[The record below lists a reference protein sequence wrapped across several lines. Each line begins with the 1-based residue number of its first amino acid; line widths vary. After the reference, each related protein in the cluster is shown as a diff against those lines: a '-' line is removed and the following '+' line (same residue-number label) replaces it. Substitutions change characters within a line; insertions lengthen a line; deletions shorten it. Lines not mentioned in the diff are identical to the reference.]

1 MAKLERMRAHQDL
14 IDFGNRILNEA
25 RTELYIHLR
34 FMARALDSLGYT
46 MDLATQSMGTDA
58 RTIHYNPNFVFA
70 LFLESPQKLDRL
82 YLHILLHCI
91 FRHMFSS
98 DQYEDQALW
107 DLAADIQVESV
118 LDSMDY
124 DIINRPAYPFR
135 EEWYERL
142 RAECR
147 VLSAER
153 IYHYF
158 HLNKPDLDTLQML
171 TLEFHKCD
179 HQFWKRMEDPAGG
192 GQPEIPED
200 ILNDTQTP
208 PDANAGAPDADGSD
222 ATDPENPE
230 NPAVAS
236 DTQTPPAANAG
247 APDAKCSDATDSE
260 NPDHPAA
267 ASNASDARTPDSP
280 PAAKPDPDT
289 PPKNGTGALAQVDEA
304 ALDEQWKDTAERLQ
318 TELTTFGAEAS
329 DKTGSLAWVLAAQ
342 YRQETDFRDFLEKLT
357 VLREVTHV
365 DPDSFDYG
373 YYNYGMEVY
382 GNMPLIEENE
392 FREERRISDFVI
404 AIDTSA
410 STEQGQVQRFLDETA
425 AILRRRTNFFQRI
438 RVHLIL
444 CDDRVQEDIVLTKPE
459 EIEDYAAHFEMK
471 GGYGTDFR
479 PVFQYVEKLRTQGA
493 LPELRGLMYFTDGH
507 GPYPTKPT
515 DYQTAFVYDPW
526 ADIDDQSAPDWA
538 LKLYLKD
545 SDTPARSHTEA

>member
-58 RTIHYNPNFVFA
+58 RTIHYNPNFVLA

-158 HLNKPDLDTLQML
+158 HLNKPDLDTLQQL

-179 HQFWKRMEDPAGG
+179 HQFWKRMEDQKGG

-200 ILNDTQTP
+200 LMNDTQTP
-208 PDANAGAPDADGSD
+208 PDANAGDPDADGSD
-222 ATDPENPE
+222 ATDTENPE
-230 NPAVAS
+230 NPAAAT
-236 DTQTPPAANAG
+236 DAQTPRDANAG
-247 APDAKCSDATDSE
+247 ASDADGSADQNADAPDAQ

-267 ASNASDARTPDSP
+267 PSNAPDAGNPDTPS
-280 PAAKPDPDT
+280 AAGPDPDT
-289 PPKNGTGALAQVDEA
+289 PPKNGTGALARVDEA

-329 DKTGSLAWVLAAQ
+329 DETGSLAWVLAVQ

-392 FREERRISDFVI
+392 FREERRISALVI

-410 STEQGQVQRFLDETA
+410 STEQGQVQRFLNETA

-444 CDDRVQEDIVLTKPE
+444 CDDRVQDDIVLTKPE
-459 EIEDYAAHFEMK
+459 EIEDYTAHFEMK

-479 PVFQYVEKLRTQGA
+479 PVFQYVEELRAQGA

-515 DYQTAFVYDPW
+515 DYQTAFVFDPW
-526 ADIDDQSAPDWA
+526 ADIDDQAAPDWA
-538 LKLYLKD
+538 LKLYLK
-545 SDTPARSHTEA
+545 E

>member
-158 HLNKPDLDTLQML
+158 HLNKPDLDTLQQL

-208 PDANAGAPDADGSD
+208 PDAHAGAPDADGSDVTDPENPENPAAASDTQTPPAANAGDRDADGSD
-222 ATDPENPE
+222 ATDPENP
-230 NPAVAS
+230 
-236 DTQTPPAANAG
+236 
-247 APDAKCSDATDSE
+247 
-260 NPDHPAA
+260 DHPAD
-267 ASNASDARTPDSP
+267 ASNASDAGTPDSP
-280 PAAKPDPDT
+280 PAAEPDPAT

-329 DKTGSLAWVLAAQ
+329 DETGSLAWVLAAQ

-392 FREERRISDFVI
+392 FREERRISDLVI

-479 PVFQYVEKLRTQGA
+479 PVFQYVEELRAQGA

-515 DYQTAFVYDPW
+515 DYQTAFVFDPW
-526 ADIDDQSAPDWA
+526 ADIADQAAPDWA

-545 SDTPARSHTEA
+545 

>member
-158 HLNKPDLDTLQML
+158 HLNKPDLDTLQQL

-179 HQFWKRMEDPAGG
+179 HQFWKRMEDQKGG

-200 ILNDTQTP
+200 LMNDTQTP
-208 PDANAGAPDADGSD
+208 PDANAGDPDADGSD
-222 ATDPENPE
+222 ATDTENPE
-230 NPAVAS
+230 NPAAAT
-236 DTQTPPAANAG
+236 DAQTPRDANAG
-247 APDAKCSDATDSE
+247 ASDADGSADQNADAPDAQ

-267 ASNASDARTPDSP
+267 PSNAPDAGNPDTPS
-280 PAAKPDPDT
+280 AAGPDPDT
-289 PPKNGTGALAQVDEA
+289 PPKNGTGALARVDEA

-329 DKTGSLAWVLAAQ
+329 DETGSLAWVLAAQ

-392 FREERRISDFVI
+392 FREERRISALVI

-410 STEQGQVQRFLDETA
+410 STEQGQVQRFLNETA

-479 PVFQYVEKLRTQGA
+479 PVFQYVEELRAQGA

-515 DYQTAFVYDPW
+515 DYQTAFVFDPW
-526 ADIDDQSAPDWA
+526 ADIDDQAAPDWA

-545 SDTPARSHTEA
+545 SAYM

>member
-25 RTELYIHLR
+25 RTELYLHLR

-158 HLNKPDLDTLQML
+158 HLNKPDLDTLQQL

-179 HQFWKRMEDPAGG
+179 HQFWKRMEDQKGG

-200 ILNDTQTP
+200 LMNDTQTP
-208 PDANAGAPDADGSD
+208 PDANAGDPDADGSD
-222 ATDPENPE
+222 ATDTENPE
-230 NPAVAS
+230 NPAAAT
-236 DTQTPPAANAG
+236 DAQTPRDANAG
-247 APDAKCSDATDSE
+247 ASDADGSADQNADAPDAQ

-267 ASNASDARTPDSP
+267 PSNAPDAGNPDTPS
-280 PAAKPDPDT
+280 AAGPDPDT
-289 PPKNGTGALAQVDEA
+289 PPKNGTGALARVDEA

-329 DKTGSLAWVLAAQ
+329 DETGSLAWVLAVQ

-392 FREERRISDFVI
+392 FREERRISALVI

-410 STEQGQVQRFLDETA
+410 STEQGQVQRFLNETA

-479 PVFQYVEKLRTQGA
+479 PVFQYVEELRAQGA

-515 DYQTAFVYDPW
+515 DYQTAFVFDPW
-526 ADIDDQSAPDWA
+526 ADIDDQAAPDWA

-545 SDTPARSHTEA
+545 SAYM

>member
-179 HQFWKRMEDPAGG
+179 HQFWKRMEDQKGG

-200 ILNDTQTP
+200 LLNDTQTP
-208 PDANAGAPDADGSD
+208 PD
-222 ATDPENPE
+222 
-230 NPAVAS
+230 
-236 DTQTPPAANAG
+236 
-247 APDAKCSDATDSE
+247 
-260 NPDHPAA
+260 
-267 ASNASDARTPDSP
+267 
-280 PAAKPDPDT
+280 AKPDPDT

-318 TELTTFGAEAS
+318 TELTTFGAEVS
-329 DKTGSLAWVLAAQ
+329 DETGSLAWVLAAQ
-342 YRQETDFRDFLEKLT
+342 YRQETDFRDFLEKLN

-392 FREERRISDFVI
+392 FREERRISDLVI

-479 PVFQYVEKLRTQGA
+479 PVFQYVEELRTQGA

-515 DYQTAFVYDPW
+515 DYQTAFVFDPW

>member
-158 HLNKPDLDTLQML
+158 HLNKPDLDTLQQL

-179 HQFWKRMEDPAGG
+179 HQFWKRMEDQKGG

-200 ILNDTQTP
+200 LLDDTRTP
-208 PDANAGAPDADGSD
+208 PDANAGDPDAEGSDATDTENPENPAAASDASTPPDANAGDPDADGSD
-222 ATDPENPE
+222 ATDTEN
-230 NPAVAS
+230 S
-236 DTQTPPAANAG
+236 
-247 APDAKCSDATDSE
+247 
-260 NPDHPAA
+260 DHPAA
-267 ASNASDARTPDSP
+267 ASNASDAGNLDNRPV
-280 PAAKPDPDT
+280 AGPDPDT
-289 PPKNGTGALAQVDEA
+289 PPKNGTGALARVDEA

-329 DKTGSLAWVLAAQ
+329 DETGSLAWVLAAQ

-392 FREERRISDFVI
+392 FREERRISDLVI

-479 PVFQYVEKLRTQGA
+479 PVFQYVEELRAQGA

-515 DYQTAFVYDPW
+515 DYQTAFVFDPW
-526 ADIDDQSAPDWA
+526 ADIDDQSAPDWS

-545 SDTPARSHTEA
+545 SAHM

>member
-46 MDLATQSMGTDA
+46 MDLVTQSMGTDA

-98 DQYEDQALW
+98 DQYENPALW

-142 RAECR
+142 RAECH

-158 HLNKPDLDTLQML
+158 HLNKPDLDTLQQL
-171 TLEFHKCD
+171 SLEFHKCD
-179 HQFWKRMEDPAGG
+179 HQFWKRMEDQKGG

-200 ILNDTQTP
+200 LLNDASTP
-208 PDANAGAPDADGSD
+208 PGTPQPPSPDANAGDPDADGSANPD
-222 ATDPENPE
+222 AD
-230 NPAVAS
+230 
-236 DTQTPPAANAG
+236 
-247 APDAKCSDATDSE
+247 APDAQ

-267 ASNASDARTPDSP
+267 PSSAPDATGQVSDDQKNPATPSNVPGAGQD
-280 PAAKPDPDT
+280 PAM
-289 PPKNGTGALAQVDEA
+289 PPKNGTGALTRVDES

-329 DKTGSLAWVLAAQ
+329 DETGSLAWVLAAQ
-342 YRQETDFRDFLEKLT
+342 YRKETDFRDFLEKLT

-392 FREERRISDFVI
+392 FREERRIADLVI

-479 PVFQYVEKLRTQGA
+479 PVFQYVEQLRAEGV

-515 DYQTAFVYDPW
+515 DYQTAFVFDPW
-526 ADIDDQSAPDWA
+526 ADIDDQAAPDWA

-545 SDTPARSHTEA
+545 SYTHARPHTEA

>member
-124 DIINRPAYPFR
+124 DIINRPAYPLR
-135 EEWYERL
+135 EEWHERL
-142 RAECR
+142 RTECR

-200 ILNDTQTP
+200 LLNDTQTP
-208 PDANAGAPDADGSD
+208 PD
-222 ATDPENPE
+222 
-230 NPAVAS
+230 
-236 DTQTPPAANAG
+236 
-247 APDAKCSDATDSE
+247 
-260 NPDHPAA
+260 
-267 ASNASDARTPDSP
+267 
-280 PAAKPDPDT
+280 AKPDPDT
-289 PPKNGTGALAQVDEA
+289 PPKNGTGALAQVDET

-329 DKTGSLAWVLAAQ
+329 DETGSLAWVVAAQ

-392 FREERRISDFVI
+392 FREEHRISDLVI

-515 DYQTAFVYDPW
+515 DYQTAFVFDPW
-526 ADIDDQSAPDWA
+526 ADIDDQAAPDWA

>member
-98 DQYEDQALW
+98 DQYEDPVLW

-142 RAECR
+142 RAECH

-158 HLNKPDLDTLQML
+158 HLNKPDLDTLQQL

-179 HQFWKRMEDPAGG
+179 HQFWKRMEEQKGG
-192 GQPEIPED
+192 GQPEIPD
-200 ILNDTQTP
+200 DLLDDASNPPGAPQP
-208 PDANAGAPDADGSD
+208 PSPDANAGDPDADDSADPNADAPDAQDPDHPTPTSNAPD
-222 ATDPENPE
+222 ATGQVSDDQKNPT
-230 NPAVAS
+230 AS
-236 DTQTPPAANAG
+236 SSAPDAGNLDTPPAA
-247 APDAKCSDATDSE
+247 E
-260 NPDHPAA
+260 
-267 ASNASDARTPDSP
+267 
-280 PAAKPDPDT
+280 PDPIT
-289 PPKNGTGALAQVDEA
+289 PPKNGTGALARVDES

-329 DKTGSLAWVLAAQ
+329 DETGSLAWVLAAQ

-392 FREERRISDFVI
+392 FREERRISALVI

-479 PVFQYVEKLRTQGA
+479 PVFQYVEQLRAEGA

-507 GPYPTKPT
+507 GLYPTKPT
-515 DYQTAFVYDPW
+515 DYQTAFVFDPW
-526 ADIDDQSAPDWA
+526 ADIDDQAAPDWA

-545 SDTPARSHTEA
+545 TAHM

>member
-158 HLNKPDLDTLQML
+158 HLNKPDLDTLQQL

-200 ILNDTQTP
+200 LLN
-208 PDANAGAPDADGSD
+208 
-222 ATDPENPE
+222 
-230 NPAVAS
+230 

-247 APDAKCSDATDSE
+247 DPDADGSDATDIE
-260 NPDHPAA
+260 NSDHPAA
-267 ASNASDARTPDSP
+267 ASNASDAGIPNRLSD
-280 PAAKPDPDT
+280 AEPDPAT
-289 PPKNGTGALAQVDEA
+289 PPKNGTGALAQVDET

-329 DKTGSLAWVLAAQ
+329 DETGSLAWVLAAQ

-392 FREERRISDFVI
+392 FREERRISDLVI

-507 GPYPTKPT
+507 GPYPTKLT
-515 DYQTAFVYDPW
+515 DYQTAFVFDPW
-526 ADIDDQSAPDWA
+526 ADIDEQSAPDWA

-545 SDTPARSHTEA
+545 TAQI

>member
-158 HLNKPDLDTLQML
+158 HLNKPDLDTLQQL

-179 HQFWKRMEDPAGG
+179 HQFWKRMEDQKGG

-200 ILNDTQTP
+200 LMNDTQTP
-208 PDANAGAPDADGSD
+208 PDANAGDPDADGSD
-222 ATDPENPE
+222 ATDTENPE
-230 NPAVAS
+230 NPAAAT
-236 DTQTPPAANAG
+236 DAQTPRDANAG
-247 APDAKCSDATDSE
+247 ASDADGSADQNADAPDAQ

-267 ASNASDARTPDSP
+267 PSNAPDAGNPDTPS
-280 PAAKPDPDT
+280 AAGPDPDT
-289 PPKNGTGALAQVDEA
+289 PPKNGTGALARVDEA

-329 DKTGSLAWVLAAQ
+329 DETGSLAWVLAVQ

-392 FREERRISDFVI
+392 FREERRISALVI

-410 STEQGQVQRFLDETA
+410 STEQGQVQRFLNETA

-479 PVFQYVEKLRTQGA
+479 PVFQYVEELRAQGA

-515 DYQTAFVYDPW
+515 DYQTAFVFDPW
-526 ADIDDQSAPDWA
+526 ADIDDQAAPDWA

-545 SDTPARSHTEA
+545 SAYM

>member
-98 DQYEDQALW
+98 DQYEDPALW

-158 HLNKPDLDTLQML
+158 HLNKPDLDTLQQL

-179 HQFWKRMEDPAGG
+179 HQFWKRMEDGEKNSGDA
-192 GQPEIPED
+192 PEIPED
-200 ILNDTQTP
+200 LLNDTQTP
-208 PDANAGAPDADGSD
+208 PDANAGDPDADGSD
-222 ATDPENPE
+222 ATDTENPE
-230 NPAVAS
+230 NPAAAS
-236 DTQTPPAANAG
+236 DTQTPPDANAG
-247 APDAKCSDATDSE
+247 DPDADGSDATDTE

-267 ASNASDARTPDSP
+267 ASNAPDAGNPDSP
-280 PAAKPDPDT
+280 PAAEPDPAT

-304 ALDEQWKDTAERLQ
+304 SLDEQWKDTAERLQ

-329 DKTGSLAWVLAAQ
+329 DETGSLAWVLAAQ

-392 FREERRISDFVI
+392 FREERRISDLVI

-479 PVFQYVEKLRTQGA
+479 PVFQYVEELRAQGA

-515 DYQTAFVYDPW
+515 DYQTAFVFDPW

-545 SDTPARSHTEA
+545 TDTRKA

>member
-25 RTELYIHLR
+25 RTELYLHLR

-98 DQYEDQALW
+98 DQYEDPALW

-158 HLNKPDLDTLQML
+158 HLNKPDLDTLQQL

-179 HQFWKRMEDPAGG
+179 HQFWKRMEDGEKNSGDA
-192 GQPEIPED
+192 PEIPED
-200 ILNDTQTP
+200 LLNDTQTP
-208 PDANAGAPDADGSD
+208 PD
-222 ATDPENPE
+222 
-230 NPAVAS
+230 
-236 DTQTPPAANAG
+236 
-247 APDAKCSDATDSE
+247 
-260 NPDHPAA
+260 
-267 ASNASDARTPDSP
+267 
-280 PAAKPDPDT
+280 AKPDPDT

-329 DKTGSLAWVLAAQ
+329 DETGSLAWVLAAQ

-392 FREERRISDFVI
+392 FREERRISDLVI

-459 EIEDYAAHFEMK
+459 EIEEYAAHFEMK

-538 LKLYLKD
+538 LKLNLKD

>member
-58 RTIHYNPNFVFA
+58 QTIHYNPNFVFA

-98 DQYEDQALW
+98 DQYEDPALW

-142 RAECR
+142 RAECH

-158 HLNKPDLDTLQML
+158 HLNKPDLDTLQQL

-179 HQFWKRMEDPAGG
+179 HQFWKRMEEEQGG
-192 GQPEIPED
+192 RPEIPED
-200 ILNDTQTP
+200 LLDDASTP
-208 PDANAGAPDADGSD
+208 TGAPQPPIPDANAGNPDADGSADPDTDGQTADASDAPQPPTPDANAGDRDADGSD
-222 ATDPENPE
+222 APDTENPE
-230 NPAVAS
+230 NPAAPS
-236 DTQTPPAANAG
+236 NAPDAGTPDTPPAG
-247 APDAKCSDATDSE
+247 D
-260 NPDHPAA
+260 
-267 ASNASDARTPDSP
+267 
-280 PAAKPDPDT
+280 PDPAT
-289 PPKNGTGALAQVDEA
+289 PPKNGTGALARVDEA

-329 DKTGSLAWVLAAQ
+329 DETSSLAWVLAAQ

-392 FREERRISDFVI
+392 FREERRISDLVI

-425 AILRRRTNFFQRI
+425 AILRRRTNFFQQI

-479 PVFQYVEKLRTQGA
+479 PVFAYVEKLRAQGA

-515 DYQTAFVYDPW
+515 DYQTAFVFDPW
-526 ADIDDQSAPDWA
+526 ADIDDQAAPDWA

-545 SDTPARSHTEA
+545 SAPM

>member
-179 HQFWKRMEDPAGG
+179 HQFWKRMEEPAGG

-200 ILNDTQTP
+200 LLNDTQTP
-208 PDANAGAPDADGSD
+208 P
-222 ATDPENPE
+222 
-230 NPAVAS
+230 
-236 DTQTPPAANAG
+236 AA
-247 APDAKCSDATDSE
+247 E
-260 NPDHPAA
+260 
-267 ASNASDARTPDSP
+267 
-280 PAAKPDPDT
+280 PDPAT
-289 PPKNGTGALAQVDEA
+289 PPKNGTGALAQVDET

-329 DKTGSLAWVLAAQ
+329 DETGSLAWVLAAQ

-392 FREERRISDFVI
+392 FREERRISDLVI

-425 AILRRRTNFFQRI
+425 AILRRRTNFFQWI
-438 RVHLIL
+438 RVHLVL

-515 DYQTAFVYDPW
+515 DYQTAFVFDPW

-545 SDTPARSHTEA
+545 

>member
-158 HLNKPDLDTLQML
+158 HLNKPDLDTLQQL

-200 ILNDTQTP
+200 LLNDTQTP

-222 ATDPENPE
+222 TTDPENPE
-230 NPAVAS
+230 NPAAAS

-247 APDAKCSDATDSE
+247 APDAKGSDATDTE

-329 DKTGSLAWVLAAQ
+329 DETGSLAWVLAAQ

-392 FREERRISDFVI
+392 FREERRISDLVI

-459 EIEDYAAHFEMK
+459 EIEEYAAHFEMK

-479 PVFQYVEKLRTQGA
+479 PVFQYVEELRAQGA

-545 SDTPARSHTEA
+545 

>member
-124 DIINRPAYPFR
+124 DIINRPAYPLR

-142 RAECR
+142 RTECR

-200 ILNDTQTP
+200 LLNDTQTP
-208 PDANAGAPDADGSD
+208 PD
-222 ATDPENPE
+222 
-230 NPAVAS
+230 
-236 DTQTPPAANAG
+236 
-247 APDAKCSDATDSE
+247 
-260 NPDHPAA
+260 
-267 ASNASDARTPDSP
+267 
-280 PAAKPDPDT
+280 AKPDPDT
-289 PPKNGTGALAQVDEA
+289 PPKNGTGALAQVDET

-329 DKTGSLAWVLAAQ
+329 DETGSLAWVVAAQ

-392 FREERRISDFVI
+392 FREEHRISDLVI

>member
-158 HLNKPDLDTLQML
+158 HLNKPDLDTLQQL

-179 HQFWKRMEDPAGG
+179 HQFWKRMEDRKGG

-200 ILNDTQTP
+200 LLDDTRTP
-208 PDANAGAPDADGSD
+208 PDANAGDPDADGSD

-230 NPAVAS
+230 NPGAAS
-236 DTQTPPAANAG
+236 DASTPPGAPQSPSPDANAGDPDAGNPDTPPAA
-247 APDAKCSDATDSE
+247 E
-260 NPDHPAA
+260 
-267 ASNASDARTPDSP
+267 
-280 PAAKPDPDT
+280 PDPDT
-289 PPKNGTGALAQVDEA
+289 PPKNGTGALARVDEA

-329 DKTGSLAWVLAAQ
+329 DETGSLAWVLAAQ

-392 FREERRISDFVI
+392 FREERRISDLVI

-425 AILRRRTNFFQRI
+425 AILRRRTNFFRRI

-479 PVFQYVEKLRTQGA
+479 PVFQYVEELRAQGA

-515 DYQTAFVYDPW
+515 DYQTAFVFDPW

-545 SDTPARSHTEA
+545 ADTPARSYTGA

>member
-91 FRHMFSS
+91 FRHMFNS
-98 DQYEDQALW
+98 DQYEDPALW

-158 HLNKPDLDTLQML
+158 HLNKPDLDTLQQL

-179 HQFWKRMEDPAGG
+179 HQFWKRMEDQKGG

-200 ILNDTQTP
+200 LLDDASTP
-208 PDANAGAPDADGSD
+208 PVAEPD
-222 ATDPENPE
+222 
-230 NPAVAS
+230 
-236 DTQTPPAANAG
+236 PAA
-247 APDAKCSDATDSE
+247 
-260 NPDHPAA
+260 
-267 ASNASDARTPDSP
+267 
-280 PAAKPDPDT
+280 
-289 PPKNGTGALAQVDEA
+289 PPKNGTGALAQVDES

-329 DKTGSLAWVLAAQ
+329 DETGSLAWVLAAQ

-392 FREERRISDFVI
+392 FREERRISDLVI

-479 PVFQYVEKLRTQGA
+479 PVFQYVEELRAQGA

-515 DYQTAFVYDPW
+515 DYQTAFVFDPW
-526 ADIDDQSAPDWA
+526 ADIDDQATPDWA

-545 SDTPARSHTEA
+545 

>member
-124 DIINRPAYPFR
+124 DIINRPAYPLR

-142 RAECR
+142 RTECR

-200 ILNDTQTP
+200 LLNDTQTP
-208 PDANAGAPDADGSD
+208 PDA
-222 ATDPENPE
+222 
-230 NPAVAS
+230 
-236 DTQTPPAANAG
+236 
-247 APDAKCSDATDSE
+247 
-260 NPDHPAA
+260 
-267 ASNASDARTPDSP
+267 
-280 PAAKPDPDT
+280 KPDPDT
-289 PPKNGTGALAQVDEA
+289 PSKNGTGALAQVDET

-329 DKTGSLAWVLAAQ
+329 DETGSLAWVVAAQ

-392 FREERRISDFVI
+392 FREEHRISDLVI

-515 DYQTAFVYDPW
+515 DYQTAFVFDPW
-526 ADIDDQSAPDWA
+526 ADIDDQAAPDWA

>member
-25 RTELYIHLR
+25 RTELYLHLR

-98 DQYEDQALW
+98 DQYEDPALW

-158 HLNKPDLDTLQML
+158 HLNKPDLDTLQQL

-179 HQFWKRMEDPAGG
+179 HQFWKRMEDGEKNSGDA
-192 GQPEIPED
+192 PEIPED
-200 ILNDTQTP
+200 LLNDTQTP
-208 PDANAGAPDADGSD
+208 PD
-222 ATDPENPE
+222 
-230 NPAVAS
+230 
-236 DTQTPPAANAG
+236 
-247 APDAKCSDATDSE
+247 
-260 NPDHPAA
+260 
-267 ASNASDARTPDSP
+267 
-280 PAAKPDPDT
+280 AKPDPDT

-329 DKTGSLAWVLAAQ
+329 DETGSLAWVLAAQ

-392 FREERRISDFVI
+392 FREERRISDLVI

-459 EIEDYAAHFEMK
+459 EIEEYAAHFEMK

>member
-46 MDLATQSMGTDA
+46 MDLATQFMGTDA

-98 DQYEDQALW
+98 DQYEDPTLW

-142 RAECR
+142 RAECH

-158 HLNKPDLDTLQML
+158 HLNKPDLDTLQQL

-179 HQFWKRMEDPAGG
+179 HQFWKRMEDPTGS
-192 GQPEIPED
+192 GQPEIPD
-200 ILNDTQTP
+200 DLLNDASTP
-208 PDANAGAPDADGSD
+208 PGAEPDTA
-222 ATDPENPE
+222 
-230 NPAVAS
+230 
-236 DTQTPPAANAG
+236 
-247 APDAKCSDATDSE
+247 
-260 NPDHPAA
+260 
-267 ASNASDARTPDSP
+267 
-280 PAAKPDPDT
+280 T
-289 PPKNGTGALAQVDEA
+289 PPKNGTGALARVDES

-329 DKTGSLAWVLAAQ
+329 DETGSLAWVLAAQ

-392 FREERRISDFVI
+392 FREERRISDLVI

-479 PVFQYVEKLRTQGA
+479 PVFQYVEELRAQGA

-515 DYQTAFVYDPW
+515 DYQTAFVFDPW
-526 ADIDDQSAPDWA
+526 ADIDDQAAPDWA

-545 SDTPARSHTEA
+545 TAHM

>member
-98 DQYEDQALW
+98 DQYEDPALW

-158 HLNKPDLDTLQML
+158 HLNKPDLDTLQQL

-179 HQFWKRMEDPAGG
+179 HQFWKRMEDGEKNSGDA
-192 GQPEIPED
+192 PEIPED
-200 ILNDTQTP
+200 LLNDTQTP
-208 PDANAGAPDADGSD
+208 PD
-222 ATDPENPE
+222 
-230 NPAVAS
+230 
-236 DTQTPPAANAG
+236 
-247 APDAKCSDATDSE
+247 
-260 NPDHPAA
+260 
-267 ASNASDARTPDSP
+267 
-280 PAAKPDPDT
+280 AKPDPDT

-329 DKTGSLAWVLAAQ
+329 DETGSLAWVLAAQ

-392 FREERRISDFVI
+392 FREERRISDLVI

-479 PVFQYVEKLRTQGA
+479 PVFQYVEELRAQDA

-515 DYQTAFVYDPW
+515 DYQTAFVFDPW
-526 ADIDDQSAPDWA
+526 ADIDDQAAPDWA

-545 SDTPARSHTEA
+545 TDTRKA

>member
-98 DQYEDQALW
+98 DQYEDPALW

-158 HLNKPDLDTLQML
+158 HLNKPDLDTLQQL

-179 HQFWKRMEDPAGG
+179 HQFWKRMEDQKGG

-200 ILNDTQTP
+200 LMNDTQTP
-208 PDANAGAPDADGSD
+208 PDANAGDPDADGSD
-222 ATDPENPE
+222 ATDTENPE
-230 NPAVAS
+230 NPAAAT
-236 DTQTPPAANAG
+236 DAQTPRDANAG
-247 APDAKCSDATDSE
+247 ASDADGSADQNADAPDAQ

-267 ASNASDARTPDSP
+267 PSNAPDAGNPDTPS
-280 PAAKPDPDT
+280 AAGPDPDT
-289 PPKNGTGALAQVDEA
+289 PPKNGTGALARVDEA

-329 DKTGSLAWVLAAQ
+329 DETGSLAWVLAVQ

-392 FREERRISDFVI
+392 FREERRISALVI

-410 STEQGQVQRFLDETA
+410 STEQGQVQRFLNETA

-479 PVFQYVEKLRTQGA
+479 PVFQYVEELRAQGA

-515 DYQTAFVYDPW
+515 DYQTAFVFDPW
-526 ADIDDQSAPDWA
+526 ADIDDQAAPDWA

-545 SDTPARSHTEA
+545 TRKA

>member
-98 DQYEDQALW
+98 DQYEDPALW

-171 TLEFHKCD
+171 NLEFHKCD

-200 ILNDTQTP
+200 LLNDTQTP
-208 PDANAGAPDADGSD
+208 PD
-222 ATDPENPE
+222 
-230 NPAVAS
+230 
-236 DTQTPPAANAG
+236 
-247 APDAKCSDATDSE
+247 
-260 NPDHPAA
+260 
-267 ASNASDARTPDSP
+267 
-280 PAAKPDPDT
+280 AKPDPDT

-329 DKTGSLAWVLAAQ
+329 DETGSLAWVLAAQ

-392 FREERRISDFVI
+392 FREERRISDLVI

-438 RVHLIL
+438 RVHLVL

-459 EIEDYAAHFEMK
+459 EIEEYAAHFEMK

-515 DYQTAFVYDPW
+515 DYQTAFVFDPW
-526 ADIDDQSAPDWA
+526 ADIDDQAAPDWA

-545 SDTPARSHTEA
+545 

>member
-25 RTELYIHLR
+25 RTELYLHLR

-46 MDLATQSMGTDA
+46 MDLATRSMGTDA

-98 DQYEDQALW
+98 DQYEDPALW

-158 HLNKPDLDTLQML
+158 HLNKPDLDTLQQL

-179 HQFWKRMEDPAGG
+179 HQFWKRMEDQKGG

-200 ILNDTQTP
+200 LMNDTQTP
-208 PDANAGAPDADGSD
+208 PDANAGDPDADGSD
-222 ATDPENPE
+222 ATDTENPE
-230 NPAVAS
+230 NPAAAT
-236 DTQTPPAANAG
+236 DAQTPRDANAG
-247 APDAKCSDATDSE
+247 ASDADGSADQNADAPDAQ

-267 ASNASDARTPDSP
+267 PSNAPDAGNPDTPS
-280 PAAKPDPDT
+280 AAGPDPDT
-289 PPKNGTGALAQVDEA
+289 PPKNGTGALARVDEA

-329 DKTGSLAWVLAAQ
+329 DETGSLAWVLAVQ
-342 YRQETDFRDFLEKLT
+342 YLQETDFRDFLEKLT

-392 FREERRISDFVI
+392 FREERRISALVI

-410 STEQGQVQRFLDETA
+410 STEQGQVQRFLNETA

-479 PVFQYVEKLRTQGA
+479 PVFQYVEELRAQGA

-515 DYQTAFVYDPW
+515 DYQTAFVFDPW
-526 ADIDDQSAPDWA
+526 ADIDDQAAPDWA

-545 SDTPARSHTEA
+545 SAYM

>member
-158 HLNKPDLDTLQML
+158 YLNKPDLDTLQQL

-179 HQFWKRMEDPAGG
+179 HQFWKRMEDQKGG

-200 ILNDTQTP
+200 LLNDTQTP
-208 PDANAGAPDADGSD
+208 PDANAGDPDADSSDATDPENPENPAAASDAQTPPDANAGDPDADGSD
-222 ATDPENPE
+222 ATDPENP
-230 NPAVAS
+230 
-236 DTQTPPAANAG
+236 
-247 APDAKCSDATDSE
+247 
-260 NPDHPAA
+260 DHPAA
-267 ASNASDARTPDSP
+267 ASNTPDAGTPDSP

-329 DKTGSLAWVLAAQ
+329 DETGSLAWVLAAQ

-357 VLREVTHV
+357 VFREVTHV

-392 FREERRISDFVI
+392 FCEERRISDLVI

-410 STEQGQVQRFLDETA
+410 STEQGQVQHFLDETA

-459 EIEDYAAHFEMK
+459 EIEEYAAHFEMK

-515 DYQTAFVYDPW
+515 DYQTAFVFDPW

-545 SDTPARSHTEA
+545 SAPM

>member
-124 DIINRPAYPFR
+124 DIINRPAYPLR

-142 RAECR
+142 RTECR

-200 ILNDTQTP
+200 LLNDTQTP
-208 PDANAGAPDADGSD
+208 PD
-222 ATDPENPE
+222 
-230 NPAVAS
+230 
-236 DTQTPPAANAG
+236 
-247 APDAKCSDATDSE
+247 
-260 NPDHPAA
+260 
-267 ASNASDARTPDSP
+267 
-280 PAAKPDPDT
+280 AKPDPDT
-289 PPKNGTGALAQVDEA
+289 PPKNGTGALAQVDET

-329 DKTGSLAWVLAAQ
+329 DETGSLAWVVAAQ

-392 FREERRISDFVI
+392 FREERRISDLVI

-515 DYQTAFVYDPW
+515 DYQTAFVFDPW
-526 ADIDDQSAPDWA
+526 ADIDDQAAPDWA

>member
-1 MAKLERMRAHQDL
+1 M
-14 IDFGNRILNEA
+14 
-25 RTELYIHLR
+25 
-34 FMARALDSLGYT
+34 
-46 MDLATQSMGTDA
+46 
-58 RTIHYNPNFVFA
+58 
-70 LFLESPQKLDRL
+70 
-82 YLHILLHCI
+82 
-91 FRHMFSS
+91 
-98 DQYEDQALW
+98 
-107 DLAADIQVESV
+107 
-118 LDSMDY
+118 
-124 DIINRPAYPFR
+124 
-135 EEWYERL
+135 
-142 RAECR
+142 
-147 VLSAER
+147 LSAER

-158 HLNKPDLDTLQML
+158 HLNKPDLDTLQQL

-179 HQFWKRMEDPAGG
+179 HQFWKRMEEEQGG
-192 GQPEIPED
+192 RPEIPED
-200 ILNDTQTP
+200 LLDDASTP
-208 PDANAGAPDADGSD
+208 TGAPQPPIPDANAGNPDADGSADPDTDGQTADASDAPQPPTPDANAGDRDADGSD
-222 ATDPENPE
+222 APDTENPE
-230 NPAVAS
+230 NPAAPS
-236 DTQTPPAANAG
+236 NAPDAGTPDTPPAG
-247 APDAKCSDATDSE
+247 D
-260 NPDHPAA
+260 
-267 ASNASDARTPDSP
+267 
-280 PAAKPDPDT
+280 PDPAT
-289 PPKNGTGALAQVDEA
+289 PPKNGTGALARVDEA

-329 DKTGSLAWVLAAQ
+329 DETGSLAWVLAAQ

-392 FREERRISDFVI
+392 FREERRISDLVI

-425 AILRRRTNFFQRI
+425 AILRRRTNFFQQI

-459 EIEDYAAHFEMK
+459 EIEDYAAHFKMK

-479 PVFQYVEKLRTQGA
+479 PVFAYVEKLRAQGA

-515 DYQTAFVYDPW
+515 DYQTAFVFDPW
-526 ADIDDQSAPDWA
+526 ADIDDQAAPDWA

-545 SDTPARSHTEA
+545 SAPM

>member
-98 DQYEDQALW
+98 DQYEDPALW

-158 HLNKPDLDTLQML
+158 HLNKPDLDTLQQL

-179 HQFWKRMEDPAGG
+179 HQFWKRMEDQKGG
-192 GQPEIPED
+192 GQPEIPD
-200 ILNDTQTP
+200 DLLND
-208 PDANAGAPDADGSD
+208 AP
-222 ATDPENPE
+222 
-230 NPAVAS
+230 
-236 DTQTPPAANAG
+236 TPPAAG
-247 APDAKCSDATDSE
+247 PD
-260 NPDHPAA
+260 PAA
-267 ASNASDARTPDSP
+267 
-280 PAAKPDPDT
+280 
-289 PPKNGTGALAQVDEA
+289 PPKNGTGALARVDES

-329 DKTGSLAWVLAAQ
+329 DETGSLAWVLAAQ

-392 FREERRISDFVI
+392 FREERRISDLVI

-479 PVFQYVEKLRTQGA
+479 PVFQYVEELRAQGA

-515 DYQTAFVYDPW
+515 DYQTAFVFDPW
-526 ADIDDQSAPDWA
+526 ADIDDQAAPDWA

-545 SDTPARSHTEA
+545 TAHM

>member
-25 RTELYIHLR
+25 RTVLYIHLR

-158 HLNKPDLDTLQML
+158 HLNKPDLDTLQQL

-179 HQFWKRMEDPAGG
+179 HQFWKRMEDQKGG

-200 ILNDTQTP
+200 LLNDASTP
-208 PDANAGAPDADGSD
+208 PDANAGDPDADGSD

-230 NPAVAS
+230 NPAAAS
-236 DTQTPPAANAG
+236 DASTPPDANAG
-247 APDAKCSDATDSE
+247 DQDADASGGPDAQ

-267 ASNASDARTPDSP
+267 PSNAPDAGNPDTP
-280 PAAKPDPDT
+280 PAAGPDPDT
-289 PPKNGTGALAQVDEA
+289 PPENGTGALARVDEA

-329 DKTGSLAWVLAAQ
+329 DETGSLAWVLAAQ

-392 FREERRISDFVI
+392 FREERRISDLVI

-479 PVFQYVEKLRTQGA
+479 PVFQYVEELRAQGA

-515 DYQTAFVYDPW
+515 DYQTAFVFDPW

-545 SDTPARSHTEA
+545 ADTRKA

>member
-158 HLNKPDLDTLQML
+158 HLNKPDLDTLQQL

-179 HQFWKRMEDPAGG
+179 HQFWKRMEDRKGG

-200 ILNDTQTP
+200 LLDDTRTP
-208 PDANAGAPDADGSD
+208 PDANAGDPDADGSD

-230 NPAVAS
+230 NPGAAS
-236 DTQTPPAANAG
+236 DASTPPGAPQSPSPDANAGDPDAGNPDTPPAA
-247 APDAKCSDATDSE
+247 E
-260 NPDHPAA
+260 
-267 ASNASDARTPDSP
+267 
-280 PAAKPDPDT
+280 PDPDT
-289 PPKNGTGALAQVDEA
+289 PPKNGTGALARVDEA

-329 DKTGSLAWVLAAQ
+329 DETGSLAWVLAAQ

-392 FREERRISDFVI
+392 FREERRISDLVI

-425 AILRRRTNFFQRI
+425 AILRRRTNFFRRI

-479 PVFQYVEKLRTQGA
+479 PVSEMRN
-493 LPELRGLMYFTDGH
+493 
-507 GPYPTKPT
+507 
-515 DYQTAFVYDPW
+515 
-526 ADIDDQSAPDWA
+526 
-538 LKLYLKD
+538 
-545 SDTPARSHTEA
+545 

>member
-158 HLNKPDLDTLQML
+158 HLNKPDLDTLQQL

-179 HQFWKRMEDPAGG
+179 HQFWKRMEDGEKNSGDA
-192 GQPEIPED
+192 PEIPED
-200 ILNDTQTP
+200 LLNDTQTP
-208 PDANAGAPDADGSD
+208 PD
-222 ATDPENPE
+222 
-230 NPAVAS
+230 
-236 DTQTPPAANAG
+236 
-247 APDAKCSDATDSE
+247 
-260 NPDHPAA
+260 
-267 ASNASDARTPDSP
+267 
-280 PAAKPDPDT
+280 AKPDPDT

-329 DKTGSLAWVLAAQ
+329 DETGSLAWVLAAQ

-392 FREERRISDFVI
+392 FREERRISDLVI

-459 EIEDYAAHFEMK
+459 EIEEYAAHFEMK

>member
-124 DIINRPAYPFR
+124 DIINRPAYPLR

-158 HLNKPDLDTLQML
+158 HLNKPDLDTLQQL

-179 HQFWKRMEDPAGG
+179 HQFWKRMEDQRGG
-192 GQPEIPED
+192 GQPEIPD
-200 ILNDTQTP
+200 DLLNDTQNP

-230 NPAVAS
+230 NPAAAS
-236 DTQTPPAANAG
+236 DTQTPPDANAG
-247 APDAKCSDATDSE
+247 DPDADGSDATDTE

-267 ASNASDARTPDSP
+267 ASNTPDARTHDSP

-289 PPKNGTGALAQVDEA
+289 PPKNGTGALARVDES

-329 DKTGSLAWVLAAQ
+329 DETGSLAWVLAAQ

-357 VLREVTHV
+357 VFREVTHV

-392 FREERRISDFVI
+392 FREERRISDLVI

-479 PVFQYVEKLRTQGA
+479 PVFQYVEELRAQGA

-515 DYQTAFVYDPW
+515 DYQTAFVFDPW
-526 ADIDDQSAPDWA
+526 ADIDDQAAPDWA

-545 SDTPARSHTEA
+545 TRKV

>member
-46 MDLATQSMGTDA
+46 MDLATQSIGTDA

-200 ILNDTQTP
+200 LLNDTQTP
-208 PDANAGAPDADGSD
+208 P
-222 ATDPENPE
+222 
-230 NPAVAS
+230 
-236 DTQTPPAANAG
+236 AA
-247 APDAKCSDATDSE
+247 E
-260 NPDHPAA
+260 
-267 ASNASDARTPDSP
+267 
-280 PAAKPDPDT
+280 PDPAT
-289 PPKNGTGALAQVDEA
+289 PPKNGTGALAQVDETV
-304 ALDEQWKDTAERLQ
+304 LDEQWKDTAERLQ

-329 DKTGSLAWVLAAQ
+329 DETGSLAWVLAAQ

-392 FREERRISDFVI
+392 FREERRISDLVI

-438 RVHLIL
+438 RVHLVL

-479 PVFQYVEKLRTQGA
+479 PVFQYVEELRAQGA

-515 DYQTAFVYDPW
+515 DYQTAFVFDPW

-545 SDTPARSHTEA
+545 TAHI

>member
-1 MAKLERMRAHQDL
+1 MAKLERMRSHQDL

-200 ILNDTQTP
+200 LLNDTQTP
-208 PDANAGAPDADGSD
+208 P
-222 ATDPENPE
+222 
-230 NPAVAS
+230 
-236 DTQTPPAANAG
+236 AA
-247 APDAKCSDATDSE
+247 E
-260 NPDHPAA
+260 
-267 ASNASDARTPDSP
+267 
-280 PAAKPDPDT
+280 PDPAT
-289 PPKNGTGALAQVDEA
+289 PPKNGTGALARVDEA

-329 DKTGSLAWVLAAQ
+329 DETGSLAWVLAAQ

-392 FREERRISDFVI
+392 FREERRISDLVI

-410 STEQGQVQRFLDETA
+410 STEQGQVQCFLNETA
-425 AILRRRTNFFQRI
+425 AILRRRTNFFQWI

-479 PVFQYVEKLRTQGA
+479 PVFQYVEELRAQGA

-515 DYQTAFVYDPW
+515 DYQTAFVFDPW
-526 ADIDDQSAPDWA
+526 ADIDDQAAPDWA

>member
-179 HQFWKRMEDPAGG
+179 HQFWKSRQPAGRRAR
-192 GQPEIPED
+192 PRH
-200 ILNDTQTP
+200 
-208 PDANAGAPDADGSD
+208 
-222 ATDPENPE
+222 AT
-230 NPAVAS
+230 
-236 DTQTPPAANAG
+236 
-247 APDAKCSDATDSE
+247 
-260 NPDHPAA
+260 
-267 ASNASDARTPDSP
+267 
-280 PAAKPDPDT
+280 
-289 PPKNGTGALAQVDEA
+289 
-304 ALDEQWKDTAERLQ
+304 
-318 TELTTFGAEAS
+318 
-329 DKTGSLAWVLAAQ
+329 
-342 YRQETDFRDFLEKLT
+342 
-357 VLREVTHV
+357 
-365 DPDSFDYG
+365 
-373 YYNYGMEVY
+373 
-382 GNMPLIEENE
+382 
-392 FREERRISDFVI
+392 EERDRSI
-404 AIDTSA
+404 
-410 STEQGQVQRFLDETA
+410 GPG
-425 AILRRRTNFFQRI
+425 RRN
-438 RVHLIL
+438 
-444 CDDRVQEDIVLTKPE
+444 
-459 EIEDYAAHFEMK
+459 
-471 GGYGTDFR
+471 
-479 PVFQYVEKLRTQGA
+479 GA
-493 LPELRGLMYFTDGH
+493 R
-507 GPYPTKPT
+507 
-515 DYQTAFVYDPW
+515 
-526 ADIDDQSAPDWA
+526 
-538 LKLYLKD
+538 
-545 SDTPARSHTEA
+545 